1 MLKEAHAALMLRCCW
16 LFAGSV
22 PAEPHDQVSSGISAP
37 LISVGRRAS
46 WGTSMCLPV
55 RVITAAGRSVAPP
68 LSISAS
74 ASQQHQPRSVSFL
87 LSSFSASC
95 ILPPLFYCF
104 SLFTVA
110 AAHKCPSAVTAR
122 LLTSASFSL
131 LNIQHFLL
139 STIIS
144 RLKEH
149 QIIIIKIF
157 FITPLTFFR

>member
-46 WGTSMCLPV
+46 WSTSMCLPV
-55 RVITAAGRSVAPP
+55 RVITAAAGRSGLLLLP

-87 LSSFSASC
+87 LYSFSASC
-95 ILPPLFYCF
+95 ILPPLFYCC

-144 RLKEH
+144 R
-149 QIIIIKIF
+149 
-157 FITPLTFFR
+157 